1 MGQRKSITEKV
12 TWDGVVTGLGRRVRG
27 EKKTWIVQTRVHDRT
42 IKRVIGGRELSRPE
56 TREKAKVV
64 LEELKVT
71 VEVTPQALI
80 TVAEFGDR
88 FHADKSPGW
97 AETARKLHMRDLKTN
112 IGPWLGEKR
121 IGDVTRVDV
130 ISWLDD
136 LTIAPGSKNRAL
148 AVLSRMMRHAEML
161 DLRPPGSNPCK
172 GLRRR
177 KIDFIH
183 HIIEKF
189 PFRIREVWTDNV
201 LYWED
206 LAA

>member
-1 MGQRKSITEKV
+1 M
-12 TWDGVVTGLGRRVRG
+12 
-27 EKKTWIVQTRVHDRT
+27 QTRVHGRT
-42 IKRVIGGRELSRPE
+42 VKRVIGGRELSRPE
-56 TREKAKVV
+56 ARGKAKGV
-64 LEELKVT
+64 LADLKVT
-71 VEVTPQALI
+71 VEASPQALI
-80 TVAEFGDR
+80 TVSEFGNR

-97 AETARKLHMRDLKTN
+97 AEATRKLHMRDLKTN
-112 IGPWLGEKR
+112 IGPWLGDKC

-136 LTIAPGSKNRAL
+136 LTIAPGSKNRAM
-148 AVLSRMMRHAEML
+148 AVLSGMMRHAEML